1 MRLSSQLLEHSRVR
15 SGLLRCPLKPV
26 YIQARAVPQIPA
38 RLCFSTTAI
47 AMTRP
52 VAKVAIC
59 QICSTE
65 DVEHN
70 LNISKTVIR
79 DAVRAG
85 AKVGTLID
93 RWRHLASPRQLRT

>member
-1 MRLSSQLLEHSRVR
+1 MISTYRSLGTKNVR
-15 SGLLRCPLKPV
+15 ADIFLCPLKKA
-26 YIQARAVPQIPA
+26 YIQSRAVRDIPA
-38 RLCFSTTAI
+38 RTCFSTTAI

-70 LNISKTVIR
+70 LHISKTVIR

-85 AKVGTLID
+85 AKVSIVIE
-93 RWRHLASPRQLRT
+93 R